1 MIIDGF
7 PAEMFGTNCWV
18 IAPAAGEECFVVD
31 PGIGN
36 PDVIRHL
43 DEVLL
48 RHRLKPVAVIATHG
62 HLDHTF
68 SIAPVCEAKGIP
80 AYVHSA
86 DRELLAHPERAFSDS
101 GPLGELFSGLRFSE
115 PDEVHELVDGSR
127 LSLAGLDLVIDHAP
141 GHTFGS
147 ILIRLPG
154 SAPTVLTGDVLF
166 AGSIGRTDLPTGSAE
181 AMRTSLRTKIL
192 TLADEY
198 LVLPGHG
205 QRTTI
210 GAERASNP
218 YLASVGFDRD
228 DSFSQ

>member
-1 MIIDGF
+1 
-7 PAEMFGTNCWV
+7 MFGTNCWV

-36 PDVIRHL
+36 PNVIRYL
-43 DEVLL
+43 DEVLTR
-48 RHRLKPVAVIATHG
+48 RHLKPVAVIATHG

-68 SIAPVCEAKGIP
+68 SIGPVCGAKGIP

-86 DRELLAHPERAFSDS
+86 DRELLAHPERAFSEG
-101 GPLGELFSGLRFSE
+101 GPLGELFSGLTFTE
-115 PDEVHELVDGSR
+115 PDEVHELADGSQI
-127 LSLAGLDLVIDHAP
+127 SLAGLDLVIDHAP

-154 SAPTVLTGDVLF
+154 TEPTLLSGDVLF
-166 AGSIGRTDLPTGSAE
+166 AGSIGRTDLPTGSAS

-192 TLADEY
+192 TLTDDY

-205 QRTTI
+205 GRTTI
-210 GAERASNP
+210 GAERQANP
-218 YLASVGFDRD
+218 YLAPAHLDREG
-228 DSFSQ
+228 SFSQ